1 MNVLLII
8 GLLLAALFVVFVLFS
23 IALAVLGV
31 TVTTISAAW
40 HAGKPDE
47 RKRGVSRSGMAMSM
61 RSGEWGV
68 GVRWVSSGRR

>member
-47 RKRGVSRSGMAMSM
+47 R
-61 RSGEWGV
+61 
-68 GVRWVSSGRR
+68 RRRLEERYGDEYDER

>member
-8 GLLLAALFVVFVLFS
+8 GLLLGALFVVFVLFS

-40 HAGKPDE
+40 HAGKPAERRRRLEEGYGDE
-47 RKRGVSRSGMAMSM
+47 DDEG
-61 RSGEWGV
+61 
-68 GVRWVSSGRR
+68 